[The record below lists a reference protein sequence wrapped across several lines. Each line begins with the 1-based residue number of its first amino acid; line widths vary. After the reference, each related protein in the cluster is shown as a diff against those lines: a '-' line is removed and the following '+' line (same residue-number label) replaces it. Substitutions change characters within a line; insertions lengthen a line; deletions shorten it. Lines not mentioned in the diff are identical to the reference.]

1 MKVANYIETRLNISN
16 KALQYRLG
24 KDVKLHIQ
32 EVSDGMV
39 LFLIEQFELNP
50 DVLVGDI
57 RSLYKRKQQID
68 AKRIGEM
75 TYKKHLKLKLLKNGL
90 RRKSVN

>member
-1 MKVANYIETRLNISN
+1 MKIANYIETRLNISN

-24 KDVKLHIQ
+24 KDVKLHTQ

-75 TYKKHLKLKLLKNGL
+75 TYKKHLKLMKGVLQ
-90 RRKSVN
+90 